1 MADDPKQKD
10 LLVDASAGINLTPKK
25 AGTSGHR
32 QRLRE
37 RFLSGGPDAL
47 PDYELL
53 ELMLFMAM
61 PRVDTKPIAKDLLAR
76 FGTFAEV
83 ISAPPD
89 ALKQVKGL
97 GDAGVVA
104 LKSAQAAAGRLLR
117 AEVMEKPVLSSW
129 DRLLDYCTAVMA
141 YEAIEQFRILFL
153 DKKNRLI
160 ADEAQQDGTV
170 DQTPVYPREV
180 VKRALEVNATA
191 LIMVHNHPS
200 GDPKPSRADID
211 MTKRVKEACS
221 GVGIVL
227 HDHVIV
233 SRGGYTSFKADGLL
247 S

>member
-1 MADDPKQKD
+1 MADDPKQHD
-10 LLVDASAGINLTPKK
+10 LLADASAGLDLKPNK
-25 AGTSGHR
+25 AGSAGHR
-32 QRLRE
+32 QRLRQ
-37 RFLSGGPDAL
+37 RFLDGGPDAL

-61 PRVDTKPIAKDLLAR
+61 PRVDTKPIAKDLLR
-76 FGTFAEV
+76 TFGSFAEV
-83 ISAPPD
+83 ISAPPES
-89 ALKQVKGL
+89 LKQIKGL

-117 AEVMEKPVLSSW
+117 AEVLEKPILSSW
-129 DRLLDYCTAVMA
+129 DRLLDYCTAIMA
-141 YEAIEQFRILFL
+141 YEPKEQFRILFL

-160 ADEAQQDGTV
+160 LDEAQQDGTV

-200 GDPKPSRADID
+200 GDPEPSRADID
-211 MTKRVKEACS
+211 MTKRVKDACS

-247 S
+247 T